1 MTTFNYRWLEYF
13 SLKFY
18 TRFPHINVYNMVFE
32 IFLFC
37 LDLELFAKITKDLI
51 PKHSET
57 RFVYIFIDNSR
68 SKQNKKQRKEI
79 PNILLY
85 TSWSKKRVQNC
96 SEKYQTLMVVSARQ
110 SFQFFRQVAWFLE
123 NKRALSKFRYRILH
137 YLFSIIKL

>member
-1 MTTFNYRWLEYF
+1 MKSHIKKFRQSATAFEKRGILPKNFKTLTIFNYRWVEYF

-18 TRFPHINVYNMVFE
+18 TRFPHTNVYNMVFE

-68 SKQNKKQRKEI
+68 SKQNKKQKKEI

-85 TSWSKKRVQNC
+85 TS
-96 SEKYQTLMVVSARQ
+96 
-110 SFQFFRQVAWFLE
+110 
-123 NKRALSKFRYRILH
+123 
-137 YLFSIIKL
+137 

>member
-1 MTTFNYRWLEYF
+1 
-13 SLKFY
+13 
-18 TRFPHINVYNMVFE
+18 MVFE

-68 SKQNKKQRKEI
+68 SKQNKKQKKEI

-85 TSWSKKRVQNC
+85 TSWSKKRVQNF
-96 SEKYQTLMVVSARQ
+96 SEKY
-110 SFQFFRQVAWFLE
+110 
-123 NKRALSKFRYRILH
+123 
-137 YLFSIIKL
+137 